1 MYVVKLSTK
10 TNKFLEHIYPE
21 DKNKIGVSTNHLNK
35 VSIYFGENV
44 LKIGESLIA
53 KDAFILN
60 YPFRI
65 FIYLNR

>member
-10 TNKFLEHIYPE
+10 TNKFLEHVYPE
-21 DKNKIGVSTNHLNK
+21 DKNKIGVSTKHR
-35 VSIYFGENV
+35 VSIYFGEHV
-44 LKIGESLIA
+44 LKIGDSLIA
-53 KDAFILN
+53 KDAFIVN